1 MRETW
6 KHPALLLSSVGISNL
21 GAWVYFIALNL
32 IVLERTNSAFAV
44 SILYMLVPIAAL
56 LSSFWSGTVIDRVDK
71 RNLMVLLDVSRA
83 VLIAILPWIDSLFVL
98 YTLVFLINIGSS
110 LFESASL
117 IYMTKLVSKTNR
129 QRFNALKNF
138 IQSCGFILGPTIAG
152 LLFLVGSPTF
162 AIYLN
167 AGVLGMSALILF
179 SLPDIEK
186 QAMISGA
193 ERLSF
198 SMIVADWKE
207 TFRYARKHR
216 YITLVYALFCVMT
229 IFMSGLDSLEATFAT
244 RVLDFSESTY
254 GFLVSIAGLGIIA
267 GSIINA
273 TCTKWL
279 SLRFLIGFGAI
290 ATPVGYLIFATATDF
305 SFAAIGFFLL
315 TFALS
320 FANTGFLSFYQNN
333 VPVSIMGRFSGVI
346 NVAESILI
354 IGLTLSI
361 GLLAETF
368 SIRSTYI
375 VCSLG
380 FFLIS
385 LVSLPIVFKRTKQA
399 LYAMTVDDEIK
410 AS

>member
-1 MRETW
+1 MHGTW

-83 VLIAILPWIDSLFVL
+83 VLIAVLPWIDSLFVL
-98 YTLVFLINIGSS
+98 YTLVFFINIGSS

-167 AGVLGMSALILF
+167 AGALGLSALILF

-186 QAMISGA
+186 QTTITGA

-198 SMIVADWKE
+198 SYD
-207 TFRYARKHR
+207 RR
-216 YITLVYALFCVMT
+216 
-229 IFMSGLDSLEATFAT
+229 GLE
-244 RVLDFSESTY
+244 R
-254 GFLVSIAGLGIIA
+254 
-267 GSIINA
+267 
-273 TCTKWL
+273 
-279 SLRFLIGFGAI
+279 
-290 ATPVGYLIFATATDF
+290 
-305 SFAAIGFFLL
+305 
-315 TFALS
+315 
-320 FANTGFLSFYQNN
+320 N
-333 VPVSIMGRFSGVI
+333 VPLCAQTPLHHARLCPVLRDDDFHVRARFTGSD
-346 NVAESILI
+346 
-354 IGLTLSI
+354 
-361 GLLAETF
+361 
-368 SIRSTYI
+368 
-375 VCSLG
+375 VCD
-380 FFLIS
+380 
-385 LVSLPIVFKRTKQA
+385 PRP
-399 LYAMTVDDEIK
+399 
-410 AS
+410 